1 MAQDTSVINGVSTES
16 LASMLEAAFAI
27 LVGIGIGVYYQW
39 QLSCACL
46 LMMPFMALGGALN
59 AKLHQ
64 KKTSSGDDNTEDANL
79 LAGDAINNY
88 RTVAS
93 FANEE
98 AIVKKYE
105 QMVTEQFESAVKQN
119 HIAAVAFGFSQ
130 FVQFAVFAGLFY
142 AGAMVQKNVS
152 GVDPEDVFVAIFS
165 MMFGA
170 TQAGQAQQ
178 FGPDVGK
185 ATAAAKRVFKVMEQ
199 PSEIDALEMDVKN
212 DKRRLDSD
220 KIEGKIEFKNV
231 WFRYPTRKSDWVLRG
246 LNLTINAKETV
257 ALVGESGCGKSTFVS
272 LLMRFYDVDMGE
284 ILLDGVNIQEYNLHD
299 LRRATGMVMQEP
311 VLFNYSVFEN
321 ILYGKQDAKNSE
333 ILNAAEVA
341 NAMEF
346 IRQIK
351 NGETSNFDSDSAE
364 ELLNLMKAQEFELIQ

>member
-98 AIVKKYE
+98 AMVKKYE

-351 NGETSNFDSDSAE
+351 NGEPSNFDSDSAE